1 MASFAQCLPRL
12 PSNLETQ
19 EEAFSSRILHYT
31 SSLRGT
37 KQCLQRQL
45 SRLLSMVDTLGFPTV
60 FFAHSAAD
68 LQWPELAYLPGN
80 PESRNERAKAVIEK
94 PAIAY
99 WFFYH
104 RVMEFVEVLYTGVLG
119 ATDHWLR
126 FEWQHRGSSYVH
138 GLAWLPDTPDV
149 EKLGDSTNNT
159 VEEEILSYADQLVS
173 TINPRCSNI
182 AATSNK
188 DIDQDQAD
196 LVATCQQH
204 TYFTFYC
211 LHTKHGKQE
220 CPFGDP
226 ILLQPHTAIVTEDE
240 PTLFTAGNDGI
251 INNFNPVQLPEWNA
265 NVDMQYI
272 VSRQRVLQYC
282 GKYSQSLKEI
292 FTSIVHSLN
301 TSLKAV
307 WKLLINTEGERDY
320 SAQGTATFCY
330 NFSCSRHLMISSSL
344 ALMDFMLLSTTWKRD
359 RMLQHCPML
368 TTILDVPIHLTS
380 TP

>member
-1 MASFAQCLPRL
+1 MVER
-12 PSNLETQ
+12 Q

-68 LQWPELAYLPGN
+68 LQWPELAYLPRN
-80 PESRNERAKAVIEK
+80 PDSRNERAKAVIEK

-104 RVMEFVEVLYTGVLG
+104 RVMEFIEVLYTGVLG

-149 EKLGDSTNNT
+149 EKLGDSTNKT

-220 CPFGDP
+220 CHFGDP
-226 ILLQPHTAIVTEDE
+226 IVLQPHTAIVTRMS
-240 PTLFTAGNDGI
+240 
-251 INNFNPVQLPEWNA
+251 QL
-265 NVDMQYI
+265 
-272 VSRQRVLQYC
+272 S
-282 GKYSQSLKEI
+282 SQLEMM
-292 FTSIVHSLN
+292 
-301 TSLKAV
+301 
-307 WKLLINTEGERDY
+307 G
-320 SAQGTATFCY
+320 
-330 NFSCSRHLMISSSL
+330 
-344 ALMDFMLLSTTWKRD
+344 LSTTSTLSSCLSG
-359 RMLQHCPML
+359 MLMWTCSTLSPVRESCSTVASTLSLSRKSLPPLSTVSTLLSRQSGSCSSTL
-368 TTILDVPIHLTS
+368 RERETTLPRELPPSATTS
-380 TP
+380 HVQGIS